1 MLGAETKRMERPGPS
16 LDPGALQRHR
26 LGNLLQSLVLI
37 AGMALLLAACGWIVA
52 GWHGVAVAAGLGA
65 LSLAISGRLSSGL
78 MLRMFR
84 ARPLAR
90 RDLPEV
96 FDAVAILAQ
105 RAGLEPPPRLYY
117 VASPTLNAFSVGQG
131 RQAAVA
137 VTSGL
142 LQAMTLR
149 EVIAILAHE
158 ISHIRHSDIWVM
170 GLADVMSRM
179 TRSMSFLGIFFLI
192 VNLPF
197 ALAGVAQ
204 IPWLLV
210 LLLLFAP
217 TLGSLLQLALSRT
230 REFEADLGAVRL
242 TGDPV
247 GLARALERLERQQGR
262 FWEDVFLGSRR
273 IPDPSLLRS
282 HPRTEERIRRLLDL
296 RVEMPPIETRE
307 TAVWPRAS
315 LPPPPKRPRQR
326 ITGLWY

>member
-1 MLGAETKRMERPGPS
+1 MLGAEIKRMDAS
-16 LDPGALQRHR
+16 LDPETLRRHR

-131 RQAAVA
+131 AQAAVA

-149 EVIAILAHE
+149 ELIAILAHE
-158 ISHIRHSDIWVM
+158 ISHIRHNDIWVM
-170 GLADVMSRM
+170 GLADVITRM
-179 TRSMSFLGIFFLI
+179 TRSMSFLGLFFLI

-204 IPWLLV
+204 VPWLLV
-210 LLLLFAP
+210 ILLLFAP

-230 REFEADLGAVRL
+230 REFEADLGAARL
-242 TGDPV
+242 TGDPI
-247 GLARALERLERQQGR
+247 GLARALERLERRQGR
-262 FWEDVFLGSRR
+262 FWEDIFLGSRR

-296 RVEMPPIETRE
+296 RIETPPVE
-307 TAVWPRAS
+307 TRDTAIWPRAT
-315 LPPPPKRPRQR
+315 LPPPPRRPRQR

>member
-1 MLGAETKRMERPGPS
+1 MLEAESQEMERPNPS
-16 LDPGALQRHR
+16 MDPGALRRHR
-26 LGNLLQSLVLI
+26 LGNLLQSLILI

-52 GWHGVAVAAGLGA
+52 GWTGVAVAAVLGA
-65 LSLAISGRLSSGL
+65 LSLAISGRLSPGL

-84 ARPLAR
+84 ARHLTRQA
-90 RDLPEV
+90 LPEAV
-96 FDAVAILAQ
+96 DAVAILAR

-117 VASPTLNAFSVGQG
+117 VASPTLNAFSLG
-131 RQAAVA
+131 RGREAVIA

-149 EVIAILAHE
+149 ELIAILAHE
-158 ISHIRHSDIWVM
+158 ISHIRHNDIWVM
-170 GLADVMSRM
+170 SLADVMTRM
-179 TRSMSFLGIFFLI
+179 TRSMSFLGLLFL
-192 VNLPF
+192 VLNLPF

-210 LLLLFAP
+210 LLLLLAP

-230 REFEADLGAVRL
+230 REFEADLGAARL

-247 GLARALERLERQQGR
+247 GLAQALERLERRQGR
-262 FWEDVFLGSRR
+262 FWEDIFLGSRR

-282 HPRTEERIRRLLDL
+282 HPKTEERIRRLLDL
-296 RVEMPPIETRE
+296 RVETPPFETRDG
-307 TAVWPRAS
+307 AVRPRAP
-315 LPPPPKRPRQR
+315 LRPTPGRPRQR

>member
-1 MLGAETKRMERPGPS
+1 MERPSPRSSPS
-16 LDPGALQRHR
+16 LDPVALRRHR
-26 LGNLLQSLVLI
+26 LGNLLQSLTLI

-52 GWHGVAVAAGLGA
+52 GWPGVAVAAGLGA
-65 LSLAISGRLSSGL
+65 VSFAISGRLSPGL

-84 ARPLAR
+84 ARPLTR

-96 FDAVAILAQ
+96 VDAVWILAG
-105 RAGLEPPPRLYY
+105 RAGLVPPPRLYY

-131 RQAAVA
+131 RQAAIA

-142 LQAMTLR
+142 IQAMTLR
-149 EVIAILAHE
+149 ELIAVLAHE
-158 ISHIRHSDIWVM
+158 ISHIRHNDIWVM

-179 TRSMSFLGIFFLI
+179 TRSMSFLGLFLLI
-192 VNLPF
+192 LNLPF
-197 ALAGVAQ
+197 ALAGSAQ
-204 IPWLLV
+204 VPWLLV
-210 LLLLFAP
+210 LLLLLAP

-230 REFEADLGAVRL
+230 REFEADLGAARL
-242 TGDPV
+242 TGDPL
-247 GLARALERLERQQGR
+247 GLARALERLERRQGR

-296 RVEMPPIETRE
+296 RVDAPPFETRD

-315 LPPPPKRPRQR
+315 LTPPPHRPRQR

>member
-1 MLGAETKRMERPGPS
+1 MEPS

-52 GWHGVAVAAGLGA
+52 GWPGVAVAVAVGA

-84 ARPLAR
+84 ARPLSR

-96 FDAVAILAQ
+96 VDAVAILAE
-105 RAGLEPPPRLYY
+105 RAGLAPPPRLYY
-117 VASPTLNAFSVGQG
+117 VPSPTLNAFSVGQG
-131 RQAAVA
+131 REAAVA
-137 VTSGL
+137 VTGGL
-142 LQAMTLR
+142 LRAMTLR
-149 EVIAILAHE
+149 ELIAILAHE
-158 ISHIRHSDIWVM
+158 ISHIRHNDIWVM

-179 TRSMSFLGIFFLI
+179 TRSMSFLGLFFLI
-192 VNLPF
+192 LNLPF

-204 IPWLLV
+204 IPWMLV

-230 REFEADLGAVRL
+230 REFEADLGAARL
-242 TGDPV
+242 TGDPI

-296 RVEMPPIETRE
+296 RVEAPPVETRE

-315 LPPPPKRPRQR
+315 LPSPPERPRQR